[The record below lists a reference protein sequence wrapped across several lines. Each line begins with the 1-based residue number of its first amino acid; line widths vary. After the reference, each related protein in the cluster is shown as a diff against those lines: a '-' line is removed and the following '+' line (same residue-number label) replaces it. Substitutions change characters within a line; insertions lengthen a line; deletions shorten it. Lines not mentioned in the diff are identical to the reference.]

1 MTKYIL
7 MLAAVLAINSASQA
21 QENKKELEVVA
32 ELPIRPANV
41 AVSKDG
47 RIFATIHPLGSNDLQ
62 LIEITGKTTYK
73 PYPNKSFQRNGKP
86 ASDKTL
92 DAPLGLAID
101 NNGDLIVVDM
111 GSNLGKTRIFRFD
124 TKKNVLINTIDLS
137 QKVAPKG
144 SFIQDLVVDDA
155 DGWIYLA
162 DIVNPAIIA
171 LNIKTKE
178 ARRFSS
184 HSSLLAENKDLVVDG
199 KLTNFNGAPARV
211 AIDPLGLSPDR
222 QTLFFGAMNGTA
234 WYKVN
239 TKLFKTNATDSEI
252 GKSIQVV
259 GRKPIS
265 DGALTDSDGT
275 HYFTNVTEHAISKL
289 DKNGNLYNIIQDQ
302 RLLWPD
308 DLSINKDWMY
318 IVTNQLNTTPAF
330 TGGKD
335 LGNAPYVIYRFKY
348 KENSKKDV
356 KDSYT
361 LNSESLYPEGIDYD
375 FNNNRFIVGSLYN
388 AEVFTMSLDGKLSPF
403 IKQTNINTLTGVF
416 TDELRNRLII
426 VGGDIG
432 LSKKS
437 APKGA
442 SAGQTAVAEIYNLAT
457 GKLIRAI
464 DLKSLTP
471 NAGAVANDVAVD
483 ENGIIYITDSFS
495 PIIYKID
502 KNYQASIFSS
512 SDLFKPAAGSFGLN
526 GIVYH
531 PDGYL
536 LVAKTDN
543 AKIFK
548 VSITNPT
555 EITEVKGMSFKAPDG
570 LEWTKDYKLI
580 IAGDAVAGD
589 GKTYTFSS
597 SNNWESATLESEM
610 NIGKDEFPTTV
621 ALAPNGEV
629 YVVSAKLGRLIVG
642 DTKQT
647 TFTIQKIK
655 N

>member
-7 MLAAVLAINSASQA
+7 MLVAVLAINSVSQA
-21 QENKKELEVVA
+21 QEIKKELEVVA

-62 LIEITGKTTYK
+62 LIEITGKKTFK
-73 PYPNKSFQRNGKP
+73 PYPNKSFQSNGKS

-101 NNGDLIVVDM
+101 SNGDLIVVDM

-124 TKKNVLINTIDLS
+124 TKKNVLINTIELS
-137 QKVAPKG
+137 EKVAPKG
-144 SFIQDLVVDDA
+144 SFIQDLVVDDI

-162 DIVNPAIIA
+162 DIVDPAIIA
-171 LNIKTKE
+171 LNINTKE
-178 ARRFSS
+178 ARRFSN
-184 HSSLLAENKDLVVDG
+184 HPSLLAEDKDMVVDG
-199 KLTNFNGAPARV
+199 KLTNFNGKPARV
-211 AIDPLGLSPDR
+211 AIDPVGLSPDR

-234 WYKVN
+234 WYQVS

-252 GKSIQVV
+252 GKSIQVA

-265 DGALTDSDGT
+265 DGALTDSDGA

-308 DLSINKDWMY
+308 DVSINNEWMY
-318 IVTNQLNTTPAF
+318 ICTNQLNTTPAF

-348 KENSKKDV
+348 KENTKKEV
-356 KDSYT
+356 KDIYT
-361 LNSESLYPEGIDYD
+361 LKSESLYPEGIDYD

-388 AEVFTMSLDGKLSPF
+388 AEVFTMSLDGKLSSF
-403 IKQTNINTLTGVF
+403 IKESNLNTLAGVF
-416 TDELRNRLII
+416 TDELRNRLIV

-437 APKGA
+437 TPKGA
-442 SAGQTAVAEIYNLAT
+442 SAGQTASAEIYNLAT

-464 DLKSLTP
+464 NLKSLTP
-471 NAGAVANDVAVD
+471 NAGAVANDVTVD
-483 ENGIIYITDSFS
+483 ENGTIYITDSFS
-495 PIIYKID
+495 PVIYQID
-502 KNYQASIFSS
+502 KNYQSSIFSS
-512 SDLFKPAAGSFGLN
+512 SELFKTPAGSFGLN

-543 AKIFK
+543 AKLFK
-548 VSITNPT
+548 VSIANPN
-555 EITEVKGMSFKAPDG
+555 EITEVKGISFKSPDG
-570 LEWTKDYKLI
+570 LEWTNDYKLI
-580 IAGDAVAGD
+580 IAGDAITGN
-589 GKTYTFSS
+589 GKTYTFTSN
-597 SNNWESATLESEM
+597 NNWESAALVTEM

-621 ALAPNGEV
+621 ALAPNGEI
-629 YVVSAKLGRLIVG
+629 YVVSAKLGRLMKG

-647 TFTIQKIK
+647 TFKIRKIK
-655 N
+655 

>member
-7 MLAAVLAINSASQA
+7 MLVAVLAINGISKA
-21 QENKKELEVVA
+21 QENKKDLQVVA
-32 ELPIRPANV
+32 ELPVRPANV

-62 LIEITGKTTYK
+62 LIEITGKKTFK
-73 PYPNKSFQRNGKP
+73 PYPNKAFQRNGKS
-86 ASDKTL
+86 ATEKTL

-101 NNGDLIVVDM
+101 SNGDLIVVDM

-124 TKKNVLINTIDLS
+124 TKKNVLKNTIELAE
-137 QKVAPKG
+137 KVAPKG
-144 SFIQDLVVDDA
+144 SFIQDLVVDDV
-155 DGWIYLA
+155 DGWIFLA

-178 ARRFSS
+178 ARRFSN
-184 HSSLLAENKDLVVDG
+184 HPSLLAEDKDMVVDG
-199 KLTNFNGAPARV
+199 APTNFNGAPARV
-211 AIDPLGLSPDR
+211 AIDPIGLSQDK

-252 GKSIQVV
+252 GKSIKVA

-265 DGALTDSDGT
+265 DGALTDIDGT
-275 HYFTNVTEHAISKL
+275 HYFTNVTEHAISRL
-289 DKNGNLYNIIQDQ
+289 DKNGNLYNIIQDR

-308 DLSINKDWMY
+308 DLSINNDWMY
-318 IVTNQLNTTPAF
+318 ICTNQLNTTPAF

-335 LGNAPYVIYRFKY
+335 LGIAPYVIYRFKY
-348 KENSKKDV
+348 KENISEDV
-356 KDSYT
+356 RDSYT
-361 LNSESLYPEGIDYD
+361 LISESLYPEGIDYD

-388 AEVFTMSLDGKLSPF
+388 AEVFTMTLDGKLSLF
-403 IKQTNINTLTGVF
+403 IKETNLNTLTGVF
-416 TDELRNRLII
+416 TDEIRNRLII

-442 SAGQTAVAEIYNLAT
+442 SAGQTAAAEIYDLAT
-457 GKLIRAI
+457 GKLIRTV
-464 DLKSLTP
+464 DLKPLTP

-483 ENGIIYITDSFS
+483 EDGNIYITDSFS
-495 PIIYKID
+495 PDIYKID
-502 KNYQASIFSS
+502 RNYKSSIFSTS
-512 SDLFKPAAGSFGLN
+512 ELFTNPAGSFGLN

-543 AKIFK
+543 AKLFK
-548 VSITNPT
+548 VSIANPT
-555 EITEVKGMSFKAPDG
+555 QITEVKGMSFKSPDG
-570 LEWTKDYKLI
+570 LEWAKDYKLI
-580 IAGDAVAGD
+580 IAGDATAGD
-589 GKTYTFSS
+589 GKAYTFSS
-597 SNNWESATLESEM
+597 NNNWESATLASEM

-647 TFTIQKIK
+647 SFTIQKIK
-655 N
+655 